1 MEELIVG
8 PITAND
14 PNCCITTFEQNDSD
28 PNVLD
33 TWAEWLEMLRLLHR
47 KSETGLTASEAS
59 ARESVDVG
67 RMF

>member
-8 PITAND
+8 PITANY
-14 PNCCITTFEQNDSD
+14 PNCCTTTVVQNDSD
-28 PNVLD
+28 PDVLD

-47 KSETGLTASEAS
+47 KSETGLTASDAS
-59 ARESVDVG
+59 ARESVDAW